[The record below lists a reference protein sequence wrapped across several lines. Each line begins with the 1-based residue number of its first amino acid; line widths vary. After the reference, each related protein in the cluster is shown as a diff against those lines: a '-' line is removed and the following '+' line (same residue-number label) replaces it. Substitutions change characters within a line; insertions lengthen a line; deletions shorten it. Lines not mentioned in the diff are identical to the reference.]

1 MDCITIAN
9 KLKGWK
15 DVDEVRKILGIKR
28 STAYVYLHELDKLG
42 FVIQKVKKPRGT
54 MYRIS
59 PLPISARHHGMYE
72 KTELVA
78 SELEFTKE
86 EVKPEHK
93 IAYFLSKF
101 KKERNLRYYEEA
113 KKLIRKIK
121 NWKRLYRYL
130 KAYGV
135 KKEFM
140 KLYVESRK
148 KVSKIP
154 RLPERYKKLLSG

>member
-1 MDCITIAN
+1 MDWTKIAN
-9 KLKGWK
+9 ELKGWK
-15 DVDEVRKILGIKR
+15 DVDEVRKILGIKK
-28 STAYVYLHELDKLG
+28 SSAYVYLHKLDRLG
-42 FVIQKVKKPRGT
+42 FVIQKIKKPRGT
-54 MYRIS
+54 MYYIS
-59 PLPISARHHGMYE
+59 PLPKSAKHHGMYE
-72 KTELVA
+72 NTELVA

-101 KKERNLRYYEEA
+101 TEERNLRYYREA

-130 KAYGV
+130 KAYEV

-140 KLYVESRK
+140 KLYLESRK

-154 RLPERYKKLLSG
+154 RIPKRYKKLLSG

>member
-1 MDCITIAN
+1 MDWIKIAN

-15 DVDEVRKILGIKR
+15 SVDEVRKTLGIKK
-28 STAYVYLHELDKLG
+28 STAYFYLHKLDSLG

-59 PLPISARHHGMYE
+59 PLSISTKHHGMYE

-78 SELEFTKE
+78 PELEFTKE
-86 EVKPEHK
+86 EVKPEQK
-93 IAYFLSKF
+93 IAFFLSKF
-101 KKERNLRYYEEA
+101 KEERNLRYYREA
-113 KKLIRKIK
+113 KNLIKKIK

-130 KAYGV
+130 KAYAV

-140 KLYVESRK
+140 KLYLESRK

-154 RLPERYKKLLSG
+154 RIPERYKKLLSG